1 MKTNNPELLQV
12 YCDISIKS
20 FNSYKFWARTCIW
33 LFLIWFF
40 QHISPMLSFQV
51 NTFFSHVIKPFMNI
65 FCSMTESFNLSK
77 KIHCHLEIQHPDKS
91 TGCTIVGGKTGTI
104 YCTSSQGYLM
114 QHWPGHIHQLSFF
127 PMWIGLQL
135 HSLIRSKCFPLCVL
149 INTVP
154 QCLASGCLHSFA
166 FLFSPFPSL
175 SLMNVCVWF
184 LPCGVEQEVSPHWFL
199 LNHRLAYLPSINLL
213 PAYKRTDS
221 LSPLYQI
228 VIALELITHRGSDS
242 LPSICFLTYLSIFS
256 LSAWNPLGCT
266 SLLSLSHWSKY
277 PVWKWSHSKNYS
289 PVTELTCLATLYPL
303 YISLHIL
310 ILHKKLKPLS
320 FLSHLLFFGP
330 LVLIRNTTLTVF

>member
-1 MKTNNPELLQV
+1 
-12 YCDISIKS
+12 
-20 FNSYKFWARTCIW
+20 
-33 LFLIWFF
+33 
-40 QHISPMLSFQV
+40 
-51 NTFFSHVIKPFMNI
+51 
-65 FCSMTESFNLSK
+65 
-77 KIHCHLEIQHPDKS
+77 
-91 TGCTIVGGKTGTI
+91 
-104 YCTSSQGYLM
+104 M

-135 HSLIRSKCFPLCVL
+135 YSLIRSKCFPLCVL
-149 INTVP
+149 IDTVP

-184 LPCGVEQEVSPHWFL
+184 LPCGVGQEVSPHWFL

-330 LVLIRNTTLTVF
+330 LVLIKHNTDSILKIFLEEMPSKELLFTFFLCINFRACRFFLLLLE